1 MSTMQMFYNRLF
13 HGLDALDPYLALLA
27 QLTKVSAAQ
36 VRILKAGR
44 SWFDWPTTTE

>member
-13 HGLDALDPYLALLA
+13 HGRDDHDPHLARLA

-36 VRILKAGR
+36 VRILKTAL